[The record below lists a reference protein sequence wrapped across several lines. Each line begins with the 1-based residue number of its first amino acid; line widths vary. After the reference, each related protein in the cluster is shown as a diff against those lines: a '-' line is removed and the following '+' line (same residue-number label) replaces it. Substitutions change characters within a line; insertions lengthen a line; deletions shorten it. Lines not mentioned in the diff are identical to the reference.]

1 LKVAVY
7 FIPPPMLRGDSGI
20 MGGAEIRT
28 LEVLS
33 RFPKDSYVLLAP
45 RNVKERAVEAA
56 VRLGLREKLV
66 NILREA
72 YELRDYK
79 CGNTLRSIGYRR
91 HVERVAEGLGADLIY
106 RPFIGPRAD
115 HFIGYNMSP
124 VRWARL
130 LQASLPVGSLV
141 TEDGS
146 GLRLF
151 LKVAK
156 LNGIGTAKALSSYA
170 KLWLV
175 GRASAGMKTLA
186 VSASTPYEHNKV
198 GISIDAVVLNP
209 GNGVEG
215 CPYVGLEKAYD
226 VIFHAR
232 IERLKGVFDFIA
244 AVKGLSK
251 LKEDV
256 RAVIVGSA
264 SESMAKE
271 VMSYAADL
279 GVASNIEFRFNLKRE
294 ENLRL
299 LASSKAFVYPT
310 RFDSFGLVVLES
322 LSCGTPVVAYD
333 IPAIRFNYAGTRAVI
348 RVRPLDVKGLVNETY
363 ELLRGGDWDRLGRE
377 GVEFS
382 RGFTWDNVARA
393 EWSSL
398 ERIANEG

>member
-7 FIPPPMLRGDSGI
+7 FIPPVLL
-20 MGGAEIRT
+20 GGGEIRT

-33 RFPKDSYVLLAP
+33 RLPKGSYVLLAP
-45 RNVKERAVEAA
+45 RNVKEKAVEAA
-56 VRLGLREKLV
+56 VRLGLREELV

-79 CGNTLRSIGYRR
+79 CGNTLCSIGYRR
-91 HVERVAEGLGADLIY
+91 YVERVAEGLGADLIY
-106 RPFIGPRAD
+106 TPFEGPRAD

-146 GLRLF
+146 GLRLY

-156 LNGIGTAKALSSYA
+156 VNGIGTMTALRHYA
-170 KLWLV
+170 RLWLINY
-175 GRASAGMKTLA
+175 ATFDMEALA
-186 VSASTPYEHNKV
+186 VSASIPYELNKV
-198 GISIDAVVLNP
+198 GIRRRAIVLDP
-209 GNGVEG
+209 GNGVNG
-215 CPYVGLEKAYD
+215 CPYVGIGKTYD
-226 VIFHAR
+226 VIFYAR
-232 IERLKGVFDFIA
+232 IERLKGAFDFIA
-244 AVKGLSK
+244 AVRGLSK

-256 RAVIVGSA
+256 RAVVVGSA

-279 GVASNIEFRFNLKRE
+279 GVASNIEFRFNASSDE
-294 ENLRL
+294 VLRL
-299 LASSKAFVYPT
+299 LASSKAFIYPT
-310 RFDSFGLVVLES
+310 RSDSSSLVVLES

-363 ELLRGGDWDRLGRE
+363 ELLRSGDWDRLGRE
-377 GVEFS
+377 GIEFS

-393 EWSSL
+393 EWNAL
-398 ERIANEG
+398 ERIVEKQ

>member
-7 FIPPPMLRGDSGI
+7 FIPPVLL
-20 MGGAEIRT
+20 GGGEIRT

-33 RFPKDSYVLLAP
+33 RLPKDSYVLLAP

-56 VRLGLREKLV
+56 VRLGLREELV

-79 CGNTLRSIGYRR
+79 CGNMLCSIGYRR
-91 HVERVAEGLGADLIY
+91 YVERVAEGLGADLIY
-106 RPFIGPRAD
+106 TPFEGPRAD

-130 LQASLPVGSLV
+130 LQASLGVGSLV

-146 GLRLF
+146 GVRLY

-156 LNGIGTAKALSSYA
+156 VNGIGTMTALRHYA
-170 KLWLV
+170 RLWLINY
-175 GRASAGMKTLA
+175 ATFDMEALA
-186 VSASTPYEHNKV
+186 VSASIPYELNKV
-198 GISIDAVVLNP
+198 GIRRRAIVLDP
-209 GNGVEG
+209 GNGVNG
-215 CPYVGLEKAYD
+215 CPYVGIGKTYD
-226 VIFHAR
+226 VIFYAR
-232 IERLKGVFDFIA
+232 IERLKGAFDFIA
-244 AVKGLSK
+244 AVRGLSK

-256 RAVIVGSA
+256 KAIVVGSA
-264 SESMAKE
+264 SKEMAEE
-271 VMSYAADL
+271 VMRYAADL

-299 LASSKAFVYPT
+299 LASSKAFIYPT
-310 RFDSFGLVVLES
+310 RADAFPLVVLES

-348 RVRPLDVKGLVNETY
+348 RVRPLDVKGLVEETY
-363 ELLRGGDWDRLGRE
+363 ELLRSGDWDKLGRE

-382 RGFTWDNVARA
+382 KRFTWDNVARA
-393 EWSSL
+393 EWNAL
-398 ERIANEG
+398 ERIVEKQ

>member
-1 LKVAVY
+1 LKVAIY
-7 FIPPPMLRGDSGI
+7 FIPPVLL
-20 MGGAEIRT
+20 GGGEIRT

-56 VRLGLREKLV
+56 VRLGLREELV

-79 CGNTLRSIGYRR
+79 CGNTLCSIGYRR
-91 HVERVAEGLGADLIY
+91 YVERVAEGLGADLVY
-106 RPFIGPRAD
+106 TPFEGPRAD

-124 VRWARL
+124 VRWVRL
-130 LQASLPVGSLV
+130 LQAPLPVGSLV

-156 LNGIGTAKALSSYA
+156 VNEIGTTTALRHYA
-170 KLWLV
+170 RLWLINY
-175 GRASAGMKTLA
+175 ATFDMEALA
-186 VSASTPYEHNKV
+186 VSASIPYELNKV
-198 GISIDAVVLNP
+198 GIRRRAIVLDP
-209 GNGVEG
+209 GNGVNG

-226 VIFHAR
+226 VVFHAR
-232 IERLKGVFDFIA
+232 IDRLKGVFDFIA

-256 RAVIVGSA
+256 RAVVVGGA
-264 SESMAKE
+264 GKEMAKE

-279 GVASNIEFRFNLKRE
+279 GVAENIEFRFNASSDE
-294 ENLRL
+294 VLRL
-299 LASSKAFVYPT
+299 LASSKAFIYPT
-310 RFDSFGLVVLES
+310 RFDAFPLVVLES

-363 ELLRGGDWDRLGRE
+363 ELLRSGDWDRLGRE
-377 GVEFS
+377 GVKFS
-382 RGFTWDNVARA
+382 KRFTWDNVARA
-393 EWSSL
+393 EWSAL
-398 ERIANEG
+398 ERIANEE

>member
-1 LKVAVY
+1 MKVAVY
-7 FIPPPMLRGDSGI
+7 FIPPVLL
-20 MGGAEIRT
+20 GGGEIRT

-33 RFPKDSYVLLAP
+33 RFPKGSYVLLAP

-56 VRLGLREKLV
+56 VRLGLREELV

-79 CGNTLRSIGYRR
+79 CGNMLCSIGYRR
-91 HVERVAEGLGADLIY
+91 YVERVAEGLGADLIY
-106 RPFIGPRAD
+106 GPFIATN
-115 HFIGYNMSP
+115 HLIGYNMSP
-124 VRWARL
+124 VRWVRL
-130 LQASLPVGSLV
+130 LQAPLPVGSLV

-151 LKVAK
+151 MKVAA
-156 LNGIGTAKALSSYA
+156 LNGIGMITALRSYELIVYECA
-170 KLWLV
+170 
-175 GRASAGMKTLA
+175 AAGMATLA
-186 VSASTPYEHNKV
+186 VSASIPYEFNKV
-198 GISIDAVVLNP
+198 GIRINAMVLNP
-209 GNGVEG
+209 GNGVEA

-244 AVKGLSK
+244 TVKGLAK
-251 LKEDV
+251 LKDDV

-279 GVASNIEFRFNLKRE
+279 GVAKNIEFRFNASSDE
-294 ENLRL
+294 VLRL

-310 RFDSFGLVVLES
+310 RGDTFGLVVLES

-382 RGFTWDNVARA
+382 KGFTWDNVARA
-393 EWSSL
+393 EWSAL

>member
-1 LKVAVY
+1 
-7 FIPPPMLRGDSGI
+7 MLRGGSGI

-56 VRLGLREKLV
+56 VRLSLREKLV

-72 YELRDYK
+72 YEVRDYK

-124 VRWARL
+124 IRWVRL
-130 LQASLPVGSLV
+130 LQAPLPVGSLV

-156 LNGIGTAKALSSYA
+156 VNGIGTAKALSSYA

-186 VSASTPYEHNKV
+186 VSASIPYELNKV
-198 GISIDAVVLNP
+198 GIRIDATVISP
-209 GNGVEG
+209 GNGVEA

-232 IERLKGVFDFIA
+232 IERLKGVFDFIE
-244 AVKGLSK
+244 AVKGLAK
-251 LKEDV
+251 LKDDV
-256 RAVIVGSA
+256 RAVVVGSA

-279 GVASNIEFRFNLKRE
+279 GVTKNIEFRFNASSDE
-294 ENLRL
+294 VLRL
-299 LASSKAFVYPT
+299 LASSKAFIYPT
-310 RFDSFGLVVLES
+310 RSDAFPLVVLES

-363 ELLRGGDWDRLGRE
+363 ELLRGGDLDRLGRE

-382 RGFTWDNVARA
+382 KGFTWDNVARA
-393 EWSSL
+393 EWSAL

>member
-7 FIPPPMLRGDSGI
+7 FIPPVLL
-20 MGGAEIRT
+20 GGGEIRT

-56 VRLGLREKLV
+56 VRLGLREELV

-79 CGNTLRSIGYRR
+79 CGNMLCSIGYRR
-91 HVERVAEGLGADLIY
+91 YVERVAEGLGADLIY
-106 RPFIGPRAD
+106 GPFIATN
-115 HFIGYNMSP
+115 HLIGYNMSP
-124 VRWARL
+124 VRWVRL

-146 GLRLF
+146 GLRLY

-156 LNGIGTAKALSSYA
+156 LNGIGTAKALRSYELIVYECA
-170 KLWLV
+170 
-175 GRASAGMKTLA
+175 AAGMATLA
-186 VSASTPYEHNKV
+186 VSASIPYEFNKV
-198 GISIDAVVLNP
+198 GIRIDAIVLNP
-209 GNGVEG
+209 GNGVNE
-215 CPYVGLEKAYD
+215 CPYVGIEKAYD

-244 AVKGLSK
+244 AVKGLSE
-251 LKEDV
+251 LKKDV
-256 RAVIVGSA
+256 RAVVVGSA

-279 GVASNIEFRFNLKRE
+279 GVAENIEFRFNASNDE
-294 ENLRL
+294 VLRL
-299 LASSKAFVYPT
+299 LASSKAFIYPT
-310 RFDSFGLVVLES
+310 RFDAFPLVVLKS

-333 IPAIRFNYAGTRAVI
+333 IPAIRFNYAGTRAVR

-377 GVEFS
+377 GIEFS
-382 RGFTWDNVARA
+382 KRFTWDNVARA
-393 EWSSL
+393 EWSAL

>member
-1 LKVAVY
+1 MKVAVY
-7 FIPPPMLRGDSGI
+7 FIPPVLL
-20 MGGAEIRT
+20 GGGEIRT

-33 RFPKDSYVLLAP
+33 RLPKGSYVLLAP

-56 VRLGLREKLV
+56 VRLGLSEELV

-72 YELRDYK
+72 YELRDYR
-79 CGNTLRSIGYRR
+79 CGNMLCSIGYRR
-91 HVERVAEGLGADLIY
+91 YVERVAEGLGADLIY
-106 RPFIGPRAD
+106 TPFEGPRAD
-115 HFIGYNMSP
+115 HFIGHSMSP
-124 VRWARL
+124 VRWVRL
-130 LQASLPVGSLV
+130 LQAPLPVGSLV

-156 LNGIGTAKALSSYA
+156 VNGIGTTTALRHYTR
-170 KLWLV
+170 LWLINY
-175 GRASAGMKTLA
+175 ATFGMEALA
-186 VSASTPYEHNKV
+186 VSASISYELNKV
-198 GISIDAVVLNP
+198 GIRRRAIALDP
-209 GNGVEG
+209 GNGVKG
-215 CPYVGLEKAYD
+215 CPYVGLEKVYD

-232 IERLKGVFDFIA
+232 IERLKGVFDFIE
-244 AVKGLSK
+244 AVKGLSE

-256 RAVIVGSA
+256 RAVVVGGA
-264 SESMAKE
+264 SESTAKE

-279 GVASNIEFRFNLKRE
+279 GVAKNIEFRFNASSDE
-294 ENLRL
+294 VLRL

-333 IPAIRFNYAGTRAVI
+333 IPAIRFNYADTRAVI

-363 ELLRGGDWDRLGRE
+363 ELLRGGELDRLGRE

-382 RGFTWDNVARA
+382 RRFTWDDVARA

>member
-1 LKVAVY
+1 LKVAIY
-7 FIPPPMLRGDSGI
+7 FIPPVLL
-20 MGGAEIRT
+20 GGGETRT

-33 RFPKDSYVLLAP
+33 RFPKGSYVLLAP

-56 VRLGLREKLV
+56 VRLGLREELV
-66 NILREA
+66 SILREA
-72 YELRDYK
+72 YELRDYR
-79 CGNTLRSIGYRR
+79 CGNMLCSIGYRR
-91 HVERVAEGLGADLIY
+91 YVERVAEGLGADLIY
-106 RPFIGPRAD
+106 GPFIAPN
-115 HFIGYNMSP
+115 HLIGYNMSP
-124 VRWARL
+124 VRWVRL

-146 GLRLF
+146 GLRLY
-151 LKVAK
+151 LKVAA
-156 LNGIGTAKALSSYA
+156 LNGIGMITALRSYELIVYECA
-170 KLWLV
+170 
-175 GRASAGMKTLA
+175 AAGMASLA
-186 VSASTPYEHNKV
+186 VSASILYEFNKV
-198 GISIDAVVLNP
+198 GIRINAMVLNP

-244 AVKGLSK
+244 AVKGLAK
-251 LKEDV
+251 LKNDV
-256 RAVIVGSA
+256 RAVVVGGA

-279 GVASNIEFRFNLKRE
+279 GVAENIEFRFNASSDE
-294 ENLRL
+294 VLRL

-310 RFDSFGLVVLES
+310 RFDAFPLVVLES
-322 LSCGTPVVAYD
+322 LSCATPVVAYD

-348 RVRPLDVKGLVNETY
+348 RVRPLDVKGLVEETY
-363 ELLRGGDWDRLGRE
+363 ELLRSGDWDRLGRE

-393 EWSSL
+393 EWSAL

>member
-7 FIPPPMLRGDSGI
+7 FIPPPMLRGSDTI
-20 MGGAEIRT
+20 GGAEIRT

-33 RFPKDSYVLLAP
+33 RLPKDSYVLLAP

-56 VRLGLREKLV
+56 VRLGLREELV
-66 NILREA
+66 SILREA

-79 CGNTLRSIGYRR
+79 CGNTLCSIGYRR
-91 HVERVAEGLGADLIY
+91 YVERVVEGLGADLIY
-106 RPFIGPRAD
+106 RPFVGPRAD

-124 VRWARL
+124 VRWVRL
-130 LQASLPVGSLV
+130 LQNSLPVGLLV

-186 VSASTPYEHNKV
+186 VSASIPYELNKV
-198 GISIDAVVLNP
+198 GIRIDATVISP
-209 GNGVEG
+209 GNGVEA

-226 VIFHAR
+226 VIFYAR

-244 AVKGLSK
+244 AVKGLSE

-256 RAVIVGSA
+256 RAVVVGSA
-264 SESMAKE
+264 SEGMAKE

-279 GVASNIEFRFNLKRE
+279 GVTKNIEFKFNLKRE
-294 ENLRL
+294 ENLRF
-299 LASSKAFVYPT
+299 LASSKVFIYPT
-310 RFDSFGLVVLES
+310 RADAFPLVVLES

-348 RVRPLDVKGLVNETY
+348 RVRPLDLKGLVEETF

-382 RGFTWDNVARA
+382 KGFTWDNVARA
-393 EWSSL
+393 EWSAL

>member
-7 FIPPPMLRGDSGI
+7 FIPPVLL
-20 MGGAEIRT
+20 GGGEIRT

-56 VRLGLREKLV
+56 VRLGLREELV

-79 CGNTLRSIGYRR
+79 CGNTLCSIGYRR
-91 HVERVAEGLGADLIY
+91 YVERVAEGLGADLVY
-106 RPFIGPRAD
+106 TPFEGPRAD

-124 VRWARL
+124 VRWVRL
-130 LQASLPVGSLV
+130 LQAPLPVGSLV

-156 LNGIGTAKALSSYA
+156 VNEIGTTTALRHYA
-170 KLWLV
+170 RLWLINY
-175 GRASAGMKTLA
+175 ATFDMEALA
-186 VSASTPYEHNKV
+186 VSASIPYELNKV
-198 GISIDAVVLNP
+198 GIRRRAIVLDP
-209 GNGVEG
+209 GNGVNG

-226 VIFHAR
+226 VVFHAR
-232 IERLKGVFDFIA
+232 IDRLKGVFDFIA

-256 RAVIVGSA
+256 RAVVVGGA
-264 SESMAKE
+264 GKEMAKE

-279 GVASNIEFRFNLKRE
+279 GVAENIEFRFNASSDE
-294 ENLRL
+294 VLRL
-299 LASSKAFVYPT
+299 LASSKAFIYPT
-310 RFDSFGLVVLES
+310 RFDAFPLVVLES

-363 ELLRGGDWDRLGRE
+363 ELLRSGDWDRLGRE
-377 GVEFS
+377 GVKFS
-382 RGFTWDNVARA
+382 KRFTWDNVARA
-393 EWSSL
+393 EWSAL
-398 ERIANEG
+398 ERIANEE

>member
-1 LKVAVY
+1 MKVAVY
-7 FIPPPMLRGDSGI
+7 FIPPPMLRGSDI

-33 RFPKDSYVLLAP
+33 RFPKGSYVLLAP
-45 RNVKERAVEAA
+45 RNVKERAVKAA
-56 VRLGLREKLV
+56 VRLGLREELV
-66 NILREA
+66 SILREA

-79 CGNTLRSIGYRR
+79 CGNTLCSIGYRR
-91 HVERVAEGLGADLIY
+91 YVERVAEGLGADLIY

-124 VRWARL
+124 VRWVRL
-130 LQASLPVGSLV
+130 LQNPLPVGSLV

-156 LNGIGTAKALSSYA
+156 LNGIGTAKALSNYA
-170 KLWLV
+170 QLWLIS
-175 GRASAGMKTLA
+175 RASAGMKTLA
-186 VSASTPYEHNKV
+186 VSASIPYEHNKV
-198 GISIDAVVLNP
+198 GIRIDAVVLNP
-209 GNGVEG
+209 GNGVNE
-215 CPYVGLEKAYD
+215 CPYVGLEKIYD
-226 VIFHAR
+226 VIFYTR
-232 IERLKGVFDFIA
+232 IERPKGVFDFIE
-244 AVKGLSK
+244 AVKGLSE
-251 LKEDV
+251 LKKDV
-256 RAVIVGSA
+256 RAAVVGSA
-264 SESMAKE
+264 SEGMTKE

-279 GVASNIEFRFNLKRE
+279 GVTKNIEFKFNLKRE
-294 ENLRL
+294 ENLRF
-299 LASSKAFVYPT
+299 LASSKVFIYPT
-310 RFDSFGLVVLES
+310 RADAFPLVVLES

-348 RVRPLDVKGLVNETY
+348 RVRPLDVKGLVEETY
-363 ELLRGGDWDRLGRE
+363 ELLRSGDWDRLGRE

-393 EWSSL
+393 EWSAL

>member
-1 LKVAVY
+1 
-7 FIPPPMLRGDSGI
+7 MLRGSDT
-20 MGGAEIRT
+20 MGGSEIRT

-33 RFPKDSYVLLAP
+33 RFPKGSYVLLAP

-56 VRLGLREKLV
+56 VRLGLREELV

-79 CGNTLRSIGYRR
+79 CGNTLCSIGYRR
-91 HVERVAEGLGADLIY
+91 YVERVAEGLGADLIY
-106 RPFIGPRAD
+106 TPFEGPRAD

-130 LQASLPVGSLV
+130 LQASLGVGSLV

-146 GLRLF
+146 GVRLY

-156 LNGIGTAKALSSYA
+156 VNGIGTMTALRHYA
-170 KLWLV
+170 RLWLINY
-175 GRASAGMKTLA
+175 ATFDMEALA
-186 VSASTPYEHNKV
+186 VSASIPYELNKV
-198 GISIDAVVLNP
+198 GIRRRAIVLDP
-209 GNGVEG
+209 GNGVNG
-215 CPYVGLEKAYD
+215 CPYVGIGKTYD
-226 VIFHAR
+226 VIFYAR

-244 AVKGLSK
+244 AVRGLAK
-251 LKEDV
+251 LKKDV
-256 RAVIVGSA
+256 KAIVVGSA
-264 SESMAKE
+264 SKEMAKE

-279 GVASNIEFRFNLKRE
+279 GVAKNIEFRFNLKRE

-299 LASSKAFVYPT
+299 LASSKAFIYPS
-310 RFDSFGLVVLES
+310 RADAFPLVVLES

-363 ELLRGGDWDRLGRE
+363 ELLRGGELDRLGRE

-382 RGFTWDNVARA
+382 KGFTWDNVARA
-393 EWSSL
+393 EWNAL
-398 ERIANEG
+398 ERIVEKQ

>member
-1 LKVAVY
+1 LKVAIY
-7 FIPPPMLRGDSGI
+7 FIPPVLL
-20 MGGAEIRT
+20 GGGEIRT

-33 RFPKDSYVLLAP
+33 RFPKGSYVLLAP

-56 VRLGLREKLV
+56 VRLGLREELV

-79 CGNTLRSIGYRR
+79 CGNTLCSIGYRR
-91 HVERVAEGLGADLIY
+91 YVERVAEGLGADLVY
-106 RPFIGPRAD
+106 TPFEGPRAD

-124 VRWARL
+124 VRWVRL
-130 LQASLPVGSLV
+130 LQAPLPVGSLV

-156 LNGIGTAKALSSYA
+156 VNEIGTTTALRHYA
-170 KLWLV
+170 RLWLINY
-175 GRASAGMKTLA
+175 ATFDMEALA
-186 VSASTPYEHNKV
+186 VSASIPYELNKV
-198 GISIDAVVLNP
+198 GIRRRAIVLDP
-209 GNGVEG
+209 GNGVNG

-226 VIFHAR
+226 VVFHAR
-232 IERLKGVFDFIA
+232 IDRLKGVFDFIA

-256 RAVIVGSA
+256 RAVVVGGA
-264 SESMAKE
+264 GKEMAKE

-279 GVASNIEFRFNLKRE
+279 GVAENIEFRFNASSDE
-294 ENLRL
+294 VLRL
-299 LASSKAFVYPT
+299 LASSKAFIYPT
-310 RFDSFGLVVLES
+310 RFDAFPLVVLES

-363 ELLRGGDWDRLGRE
+363 ELLRSGDWDRLGRE
-377 GVEFS
+377 GVKFS
-382 RGFTWDNVARA
+382 KRFTWDNVARA
-393 EWSSL
+393 EWSAL
-398 ERIANEG
+398 ERIANEE

>member
-1 LKVAVY
+1 MKVAVY
-7 FIPPPMLRGDSGI
+7 FIPPVLL
-20 MGGAEIRT
+20 GGGEIRT

-33 RFPKDSYVLLAP
+33 RLPKGSYVLLAP

-56 VRLGLREKLV
+56 VRLGLREELA

-79 CGNTLRSIGYRR
+79 CGNTLCSIGYRR
-91 HVERVAEGLGADLIY
+91 YVERVAEGLGADLIY
-106 RPFIGPRAD
+106 RPFIGPRAS

-124 VRWARL
+124 VRWVRL

-151 LKVAK
+151 LTVAK
-156 LNGIGTAKALSSYA
+156 VNGIGTAKALSNYA
-170 KLWLV
+170 QLWLIS
-175 GRASAGMKTLA
+175 RASAGMKTLA
-186 VSASTPYEHNKV
+186 VSASIPYEHNKV
-198 GISIDAVVLNP
+198 GIRIDAVVLNP
-209 GNGVEG
+209 GNGVNG
-215 CPYVGLEKAYD
+215 CPYVGLEKIYD
-226 VIFHAR
+226 VIFYTR
-232 IERLKGVFDFIA
+232 IERPKGVFDFIE
-244 AVKGLSK
+244 AVKGLSE
-251 LKEDV
+251 LKKDV
-256 RAVIVGSA
+256 RAAVVGSA
-264 SESMAKE
+264 SEGMTKE

-279 GVASNIEFRFNLKRE
+279 GVTKNIEFRFNLKRE

-299 LASSKAFVYPT
+299 LASSKAFIYPT
-310 RFDSFGLVVLES
+310 RFDAFPLVVLES

-348 RVRPLDVKGLVNETY
+348 RVRPLDIKGLVNETY

-382 RGFTWDNVARA
+382 KGFTWDEVARA
-393 EWSSL
+393 EWRAL
-398 ERIANEG
+398 ERIVEKQ

>member
-1 LKVAVY
+1 
-7 FIPPPMLRGDSGI
+7 
-20 MGGAEIRT
+20 
-28 LEVLS
+28 
-33 RFPKDSYVLLAP
+33 
-45 RNVKERAVEAA
+45 
-56 VRLGLREKLV
+56 
-66 NILREA
+66 
-72 YELRDYK
+72 
-79 CGNTLRSIGYRR
+79 
-91 HVERVAEGLGADLIY
+91 
-106 RPFIGPRAD
+106 
-115 HFIGYNMSP
+115 MSP
-124 VRWARL
+124 VRWVRL
-130 LQASLPVGSLV
+130 LQSSLPVGSLV

-156 LNGIGTAKALSSYA
+156 VNGIETTTALRHYA
-170 KLWLV
+170 RLWLINYATFDM
-175 GRASAGMKTLA
+175 GTLA
-186 VSASTPYEHNKV
+186 VSASVPYELNKV
-198 GISIDAVVLNP
+198 GIRRRAIALDP

-215 CPYVGLEKAYD
+215 CPYVSLEKAYD

-244 AVKGLSK
+244 AVKGLSE
-251 LKEDV
+251 LKKDV
-256 RAVIVGSA
+256 RAVVVGSA

-279 GVASNIEFRFNLKRE
+279 GVAENIEFRFNASSDE
-294 ENLRL
+294 VLRL

-310 RFDSFGLVVLES
+310 RFDAFPLVVLES

-363 ELLRGGDWDRLGRE
+363 ELLEDGDWDKLGRE

-382 RGFTWDNVARA
+382 RRFTWDNVARA

-398 ERIANEG
+398 ERIANEE

>member
-7 FIPPPMLRGDSGI
+7 FIPPPMLRGGSGI

-56 VRLGLREKLV
+56 VRLSLREKLV

-72 YELRDYK
+72 YEVRDYK

-124 VRWARL
+124 IRWVRL
-130 LQASLPVGSLV
+130 LQAPLPVGSLV

-156 LNGIGTAKALSSYA
+156 VNGIGTAKALSSYA

-186 VSASTPYEHNKV
+186 VSASIPYELNKV
-198 GISIDAVVLNP
+198 GIRIDATVISP
-209 GNGVEG
+209 GNGVEA

-232 IERLKGVFDFIA
+232 IERLKGVFDFIE
-244 AVKGLSK
+244 AVKGLAK
-251 LKEDV
+251 LKDDV
-256 RAVIVGSA
+256 RAVVVGSA

-279 GVASNIEFRFNLKRE
+279 GVTKNIEFRFNASSDE
-294 ENLRL
+294 VLRL
-299 LASSKAFVYPT
+299 LASSKAFIYPT
-310 RFDSFGLVVLES
+310 RSDAFPLVVLES

-363 ELLRGGDWDRLGRE
+363 ELLRGGDLDRLGRE

-382 RGFTWDNVARA
+382 KGFTWDNVARA
-393 EWSSL
+393 EWSAL

>member
-7 FIPPPMLRGDSGI
+7 FIPPVLL
-20 MGGAEIRT
+20 GGGEIRT

-33 RFPKDSYVLLAP
+33 RLPKDSYVLLAP

-56 VRLGLREKLV
+56 VRLGLREELV

-79 CGNTLRSIGYRR
+79 CGNTLCSIGYRR
-91 HVERVAEGLGADLIY
+91 YVERVAEGLGADLVY
-106 RPFIGPRAD
+106 TPFEGPRAD

-124 VRWARL
+124 VRWVRL
-130 LQASLPVGSLV
+130 LQAPLPVGSLV

-156 LNGIGTAKALSSYA
+156 VNEIGTTTALRHYA
-170 KLWLV
+170 RLWLINY
-175 GRASAGMKTLA
+175 ATFDMEALA
-186 VSASTPYEHNKV
+186 VSASIPYELNKV
-198 GISIDAVVLNP
+198 GIRRRAIVLDP
-209 GNGVEG
+209 GNGVNG

-256 RAVIVGSA
+256 KAVVVGSA
-264 SESMAKE
+264 GKEMAKE

-279 GVASNIEFRFNLKRE
+279 GLAKNIEFRFNASSDE
-294 ENLRL
+294 VLRL
-299 LASSKAFVYPT
+299 LASSKAFIYPT
-310 RFDSFGLVVLES
+310 RFDAFPLVVLES

-363 ELLRGGDWDRLGRE
+363 ELLRSGDWDRLGRE
-377 GVEFS
+377 GVKFS
-382 RGFTWDNVARA
+382 KRFTWDNVARA
-393 EWSSL
+393 EWSAL
-398 ERIANEG
+398 ERIANEE

>member
-7 FIPPPMLRGDSGI
+7 FIPPVLL
-20 MGGAEIRT
+20 GGGEIRT

-33 RFPKDSYVLLAP
+33 RFPKDSYALLAP

-56 VRLGLREKLV
+56 VRLGLREELV
-66 NILREA
+66 SILREA

-79 CGNTLRSIGYRR
+79 CGNTLCSIGYRR
-91 HVERVAEGLGADLIY
+91 YVERVAEGLGADIIY
-106 RPFIGPRAD
+106 MPFEGPRAD

-124 VRWARL
+124 VRWVRL

-146 GLRLF
+146 GLRLY
-151 LKVAK
+151 LKVAEV
-156 LNGIGTAKALSSYA
+156 NGIGTMTALRHYA
-170 KLWLV
+170 RLWLINY
-175 GRASAGMKTLA
+175 ATFDMEALA
-186 VSASTPYEHNKV
+186 VSASIPYELNKV
-198 GISIDAVVLNP
+198 GIRRRAIALDP

-226 VIFHAR
+226 VIFHAG

-244 AVKGLSK
+244 AVKGLSE

-256 RAVIVGSA
+256 RAVVVGSA
-264 SESMAKE
+264 SESMAE
-271 VMSYAADL
+271 GVMSYAADL
-279 GVASNIEFRFNLKRE
+279 GVAGNIEFRFNASSDE
-294 ENLRL
+294 VLRL

-310 RFDSFGLVVLES
+310 RFDTFALVVLES

-348 RVRPLDVKGLVNETY
+348 RVRPLDVKGLVEETY

-382 RGFTWDNVARA
+382 KRFTWDNVARA
-393 EWSSL
+393 EWSAL
-398 ERIANEG
+398 EKIANEG